1 MSNPASFTIKV
12 HNTLYI
18 IKPFCEVDCTLYEVF
33 TNCEKLFTLKRS
45 GDGSWKTY
53 EDDIIPISKSLVP
66 DIGEALDEY
75 EFQFNASH
83 SGR

>member
-18 IKPFCEVDCTLYEVF
+18 VKPFCEVDCTLYEVF

-45 GDGSWKTY
+45 SDGNWKTY
-53 EDDIIPISKSLVP
+53 EDDIIPISESLVQ
-66 DIGEALDEY
+66 DIGEALNEY
-75 EFQFNASH
+75 EYQFNTSH